1 MQKCKCELKRK
12 TRDGDRKRDFKVRG
26 KIIIPSGGGATG
38 HSVQRWCQQP
48 IYSPPGLTACPHKLI
63 SHHLTRLCS
72 IFFLESGVSQKL
84 SVLKHPVSASSQT
97 PPVMMWA
104 LLPGVSQSNP
114 ISSTSKP
121 HPCEELCLEKPV
133 LLWGTLIWGDA
144 LIKLTHC
151 ILAESRR
158 PQERCLVSHLQL
170 HRTQFPSLT
179 RTLFRAQTLGL
190 DWMADESHTAH

>member
-1 MQKCKCELKRK
+1 MQKWKCELKRK

-63 SHHLTRLCS
+63 SHHLTCLCS

-121 HPCEELCLEKPV
+121 HPCEELCLEKTCSP
-133 LLWGTLIWGDA
+133 LRYLNLRWRSNKANALYFGREQASTGTLSGFPP
-144 LIKLTHC
+144 TTP
-151 ILAESRR
+151 SRS
-158 PQERCLVSHLQL
+158 VS
-170 HRTQFPSLT
+170 
-179 RTLFRAQTLGL
+179 
-190 DWMADESHTAH
+190 